1 MKKFGLLLFA
11 AALLVA
17 CDDNDGDYAAY
28 RDIVTVRRTAGSG
41 LYFEMNNAKKLY
53 PGDRSRIEGYDAED
67 GQRAILWFNLLPD
80 AVAGY
85 DYNVAA
91 YYIEDIYTAEARIVT
106 PEELDALPD
115 DAVTLRDAE
124 LTAKHLTLMVAY
136 PVTDN
141 QSHDFELVRAEPAAE
156 DTPTHAGYLDVELRH
171 DAGGDTGPYREYYIS
186 FPLDELQEAME
197 GMSGLTLRVKTDRDR
212 IIYQQI
218 KR

>member
-1 MKKFGLLLFA
+1 MKKIGWLLFA

-28 RDIVTVRRTAGSG
+28 RDIVTVRRTAGSD
-41 LYFEMNNAKKLY
+41 LYFEMNNARTLY
-53 PGDRSRIEGYDAED
+53 PGDRSRIAEYDAED
-67 GQRAILWFNLLPD
+67 GQRAILWFNLLSE

-91 YYIEDIYTAEARIVT
+91 YYIEDIYTARARIVE

-115 DAVTLRDAE
+115 DALTLRDAE
-124 LTAKHLTLMVAY
+124 LTATHLTLIVSY
-136 PVTDN
+136 PVSDN
-141 QSHDFELVRAEPAAE
+141 RNHAFELVRAESPDA

-186 FPLDELQEAME
+186 FSLDELQEAMHD
-197 GMSGLTLRVKTDRDR
+197 MNGLTLRVKSDQDR